1 MVLRKAGDPDGPKPE
16 EEQRLVCG
24 ACQAFLDGPYPSKA
38 FADQAAD
45 EHAIEVHGDEGR
57 VVVIPFPA
65 PVVEEREGIAL
76 SIAVVTQR
84 QLGQAEGTQE
94 IGR

>member
-1 MVLRKAGDPDGPKPE
+1 MVLRKASDPDGQEPE
-16 EEQRLVCG
+16 EEQRLACG
-24 ACQAFLDGPYPSKA
+24 ACAAFLDGPYPTKA
-38 FADQAAD
+38 AADEAAD
-45 EHAIEVHGDEGR
+45 EHAIDVHGEEGR

-84 QLGQAEGTQE
+84 QLGRAEQARET
-94 IGR
+94 RT